1 MTQSDVVRISV
12 RLQQGASRDEVAGWQ
27 ESGQPS
33 QSKCNEI
40 ALALRVRVRAAPVD
54 GAANTALVQ
63 LLAKRLG
70 VAKSRVS
77 LVSGATARNKV
88 VEIEGISTSEA
99 KNRLNHS

>member
-1 MTQSDVVRISV
+1 MTQSDVVRISI
-12 RLQQGASRDEVAGWQ
+12 RLQPRASRDEVADWQ

-54 GAANTALVQ
+54 DAANTALVQ